1 VSDID
6 GLKLLRRIEEGVAGK
21 SGEAFFRQIVQDIAG
36 ALNAHAAFTSQ
47 LLSGRRA
54 AMKAFWLKDHY
65 EKCTVYLLDGT
76 PCEFVYAGRI
86 TSYARNIG
94 EIFPVDRE
102 WFAELG
108 VHSYLGIPIKNETGE
123 VFGHI
128 AVMDTRERDWHDA
141 DLDVLRLFS
150 LRTAVELERSRAHQ
164 QLEQS
169 NESLRLMNEQLSEE
183 IARRKAIQEQL
194 AAAKLAAESAN
205 QAKSIFISQMSH
217 ELRTPLNGILG
228 YTQLL
233 KRGERLS
240 EQQRDGLDVIERS
253 GEHLLHLVN
262 DLLDLARIEAGKV
275 ELREENVDLPTLLQH
290 VRDLIAVRADK
301 AGLRFEYRADQVP
314 ETIRAD
320 GRALRQVLLNLLGNA
335 VKFTN
340 AGGHVALQV
349 SALHSTAD
357 LYTLQFRIADSGVG
371 IPADQCTRIFE
382 PFHRVHDPDRAAE
395 GTGLGL
401 AITKRLVEA
410 MRGTIE
416 LQSEVGNGTT
426 FVIEIAVAGAAAVTQ
441 TSARQPVIVGYG
453 GKRRTVVVVDDDEA
467 NRQLVCRLL
476 SDLDF
481 DVRSGSNG
489 EEALQL
495 FAEQPAD
502 LLITDLVM
510 PRLGG
515 LELACRLRAQSGGQ
529 PRLIAISA
537 SASGCTTDEALQAG
551 CDAFVPKPLRLADLL
566 DSIGNV
572 LSLEWCY
579 DSPASGT
586 SQLQPTGALDFTPSR
601 EYAQEL
607 YHLALLG
614 DITALLDRASAMFD
628 GSPEAGS
635 FVAQLRSLAE
645 QYDTGAIRQLLSA
658 THASIAPVH

>member
-65 EKCTVYLLDGT
+65 AKCTEYLLDGT

-86 TSYARNIG
+86 TAYARNIG

-108 VHSYLGIPIKNETGE
+108 VHSYLGIPIKNEAGE

-150 LRTAVELERSRAHQ
+150 LRTAVELERARAQ
-164 QLEQS
+164 RQLEES
-169 NESLRLMNEQLSEE
+169 NESLRLMNEQLSAE
-183 IARRKAIQEQL
+183 ITRRTAMQEQL

-205 QAKSIFISQMSH
+205 QAKSVFISQMSH

-233 KRGERLS
+233 KRSEQLS
-240 EQQRDGLDVIERS
+240 QQQRDGLDVIERS

-262 DLLDLARIEAGKV
+262 DLLDLARIESGKV
-275 ELREENVDLPTLLQH
+275 ELHEENLDLPTLLQH

-301 AGLRFEYRADQVP
+301 AGLQFDYRADQLP
-314 ETIRAD
+314 EYVRAD
-320 GRALRQVLLNLLGNA
+320 ARALRQILLNLLGNA

-340 AGGHVALQV
+340 AGGRIGLQV
-349 SALHSTAD
+349 SALRSTAD
-357 LYTLQFRIADSGVG
+357 QYLLQFRIADSGVG
-371 IPADQCTRIFE
+371 IPADQRTRIFE
-382 PFHRVHDPDRAAE
+382 PFHRVQDPDRPAE

-410 MRGTIE
+410 MHGKIE
-416 LQSEVGNGTT
+416 LQSAVGVGTT
-426 FVIEIAVAGAAAVTQ
+426 FLIEIAVAGAVSARQ
-441 TSARQPVIVGYG
+441 TSVRQPVIVGYG
-453 GKRRTVVVVDDDEA
+453 GQQRDVIVVDDDAA

-476 SDLDF
+476 ADLDF
-481 DVRSGSNG
+481 DVRCGSNG

-495 FAEQPAD
+495 LAQQPAD

-510 PRLGG
+510 PRVGG
-515 LELACRLRAQSGGQ
+515 LELARRLRSQGDHR
-529 PRLIAISA
+529 PKLIAISA

-551 CDAFVPKPLRLADLL
+551 CDAFVPKPLKLSDLL
-566 DSIGNV
+566 DTIGNV

-579 DSPASGT
+579 DATPAAT
-586 SQLQPTGALDFTPSR
+586 SQASIAVAVDFTPSW
-601 EYAQEL
+601 EHAQEL

-628 GSPEAGS
+628 GAPEAGS
-635 FVAQLRSLAE
+635 FVAQLRILAE

-658 THASIAPVH
+658 AHASIAPAH